1 MLNVKR
7 NAALPVAAGAGTV
20 VALLIVRTVA
30 NWSSGSLYW
39 IIGAAVCV
47 GAGTWA
53 IILTRGFGS
62 ARGAEVILV
71 TGEGGI
77 GKSEL
82 TKHLGGDLTNFRRVS
97 FGEYI
102 RFVAG
107 ERGVADD
114 LLSLHDL
121 GHNLKRVMG
130 SYQLFAELLRF
141 NGIGTLEHQLLI
153 VDDVYHPDVF
163 ETVGRLF
170 VIRRH
175 LHIEYSAEGLRGHY
189 RQKGLTEHQIDRL
202 VTHPIE
208 QAMRRLVA
216 KHPPDKTLKVGE
228 SPVADY
234 EMNRED
240 VMQVAKS
247 PQGAAA

>member
-1 MLNVKR
+1 MLNLSR
-7 NAALPVAAGAGTV
+7 RAAWPVVAGAVTV

-30 NWSSGSLYW
+30 NWSLGTLYW

-53 IILTRGFGS
+53 VILTRGFR
-62 ARGAEVILV
+62 AAKGAEVILV
-71 TGEGGI
+71 SGEGGI

-82 TKHLGGDLTNFRRVS
+82 TKHLDRDLSNFKRVS

-102 RFVAG
+102 RFVAS
-107 ERGVADD
+107 ERGVPDD

-141 NGIGTLEHQLLI
+141 NGIGTLAHQLLI

-189 RQKGLTEHQIDRL
+189 RQKGLTEDQIDRL
-202 VTHPIE
+202 VDHPIE
-208 QAMRRLVA
+208 RAMRRLVA
-216 KHPPDKTLKVGE
+216 KHPPDKTLRVGE

-234 EMNRED
+234 ELNRED
-240 VMQVAKS
+240 VMQVARS
-247 PQGAAA
+247 PQSAAA

>member
-1 MLNVKR
+1 MLNLNR
-7 NAALPVAAGAGTV
+7 RAAWPVIAGAVTV
-20 VALLIVRTVA
+20 IALLIVRMAA
-30 NWSSGSLYW
+30 NWSLGTLYW

-47 GAGTWA
+47 GAGSWA
-53 IILTRGFGS
+53 VSLTRGFG
-62 ARGAEVILV
+62 AAKGAEVILV
-71 TGEGGI
+71 SGEGGI

-82 TKHLGGDLTNFRRVS
+82 TKHLDRDLTNFQRVS

-102 RFVAG
+102 RFVAR

-121 GHNLKRVMG
+121 GHDLKRVMG

-141 NGIGTLEHQLLI
+141 NGIGTLAHQLMI

-175 LHIEYSAEGLRGHY
+175 LHIEYSAEGLRDHY
-189 RQKGLTEHQIDRL
+189 RQKGLTDDQIDRL
-202 VTHPIE
+202 VDHPIE
-208 QAMRRLVA
+208 RAMRKLVE
-216 KHPPDKTLKVGE
+216 KHPPDKTLRVGE

-234 EMNRED
+234 ELNRED
-240 VMQVAKS
+240 VMQVARS
-247 PQGAAA
+247 PQSAAA

>member
-1 MLNVKR
+1 MMNSKR

-20 VALLIVRTVA
+20 VPLLIVRAEA
-30 NWSSGSLYW
+30 NWSAGSLYW
-39 IIGAAVCV
+39 IIAAAVCV

-53 IILTRGFGS
+53 ILLSWGFSS

-82 TKHLGGDLTNFRRVS
+82 TKHLDRDLTTFRRVS

-102 RFVAG
+102 RSVAS
-107 ERGVADD
+107 ERGVASD

-121 GHNLKRVMG
+121 GHNLKREMG
-130 SYQLFAELLRF
+130 SYQLFAEVLRF
-141 NGIGTLEHQLLI
+141 NGLETLENRFLI

-163 ETVGRLF
+163 DTVGRLF

-175 LHIEYSAEGLRGHY
+175 LHIEYSAEGLRAHY
-189 RQKGLTEHQIDRL
+189 REKGLDEHQIDRL
-202 VTHPIE
+202 VAHPIE
-208 QAMRRLVA
+208 QAMRKLVA

-228 SPVADY
+228 SPITDY
-234 EMNRED
+234 EMHKED

-247 PQGAAA
+247 PRVAVA